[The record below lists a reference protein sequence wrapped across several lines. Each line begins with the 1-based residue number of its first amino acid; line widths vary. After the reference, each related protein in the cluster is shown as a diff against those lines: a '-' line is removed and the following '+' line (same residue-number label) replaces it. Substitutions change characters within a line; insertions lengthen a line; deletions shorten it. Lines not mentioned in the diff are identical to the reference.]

1 MEIILRD
8 WFSST
13 DGSRNE
19 AKSDFEDAQHEY
31 WDWLQE
37 TYNFTFKQMGMSDW
51 GSAPADFVEYATTGD
66 DGNNYLFV
74 IRDEPSIASA
84 IKNGLLYD
92 LSTLDCLDFTEERF
106 TANRVHEKYGNANG
120 IFAMYSGVP
129 EPRTGIYFNKR
140 LLTDAGINPEDL
152 YDWQASGEWTWEKF
166 RECLETVQ
174 QDTDNDGVID
184 VYGLNLNNGNLS
196 QMAVFSNGG
205 QFFGKSAD
213 GTYTYELEDP
223 RTLEGLEYAVDLLTN
238 FRQTDPEGAQWD
250 YYKQA
255 FLNGECAF
263 TVDDAYSMYYN
274 AEDNKGWLCDM
285 EDDFGFVMFPKGPNM
300 DDYTNAWSDNPVVI
314 PACYDAD
321 KAWKLAFAW
330 SLWTDDVPGYEG
342 YQNKAHVYAGARD
355 TRCVDETF
363 EMMKTKGMLAY
374 QNVVPQV
381 DFGNDFIWGIGP
393 GAVDR
398 KSVV

>member
-1 MEIILRD
+1 
-8 WFSST
+8 
-13 DGSRNE
+13 
-19 AKSDFEDAQHEY
+19 
-31 WDWLQE
+31 
-37 TYNFTFKQMGMSDW
+37 MGMSDW

-223 RTLEGLEYAVDLLTN
+223 RTLEGLE
-238 FRQTDPEGAQWD
+238 
-250 YYKQA
+250 
-255 FLNGECAF
+255 
-263 TVDDAYSMYYN
+263 DDSN
-274 AEDNKGWLCDM
+274 
-285 EDDFGFVMFPKGPNM
+285 
-300 DDYTNAWSDNPVVI
+300 
-314 PACYDAD
+314 
-321 KAWKLAFAW
+321 
-330 SLWTDDVPGYEG
+330 
-342 YQNKAHVYAGARD
+342 
-355 TRCVDETF
+355 
-363 EMMKTKGMLAY
+363 
-374 QNVVPQV
+374 
-381 DFGNDFIWGIGP
+381 
-393 GAVDR
+393 
-398 KSVV
+398 